1 MMGTNMRKLMLAAG
15 MALALTGTAPAAF
28 AQEFSSTPM
37 THFTATNV
45 SALLTKIGAQNVSS
59 SKDTDGIT
67 TVTFEVSGA
76 KFRGILL
83 VCKTQPNCLGLLLGV
98 PVAIE
103 SGTFSSEVVNSFNGG
118 APFGKAYRVKDGT
131 AVVLFRYVIS
141 DYGILEANAAS
152 NIANFVGMP
161 AAFAR
166 HMANQTIASNESGK
180 PATVNLT
187 AEKPAAAAAAA
198 EVKAAVTD
206 KAAKAVGLKLP
217 AAPEHGDLTSFLE
230 SFAKDPAYKITK

>member
-1 MMGTNMRKLMLAAG
+1 MRTLMLAAG
-15 MALALTGTAPAAF
+15 MALALTGAAPAAL
-28 AQEFSSTPM
+28 AQDLSSTPI
-37 THFTATNV
+37 THFNATNV

-59 SKDTDGIT
+59 SKDSDGIT

-98 PVAIE
+98 PVHME
-103 SGTFSSEVVNSFNGG
+103 GGTISSEIVNSFNGS

-141 DYGILEANAAS
+141 DYGILEANIAS
-152 NIANFVGMP
+152 NIGNFVGMP

-166 HMANQTIASNESGK
+166 HLANQTIASNETGK

-187 AEKPAAAAAAA
+187 TEKPAAAAAAA

-217 AAPEHGDLTSFLE
+217 SAPEHGDLTSFLE
-230 SFAKDPAYKITK
+230 SFAKDPAFKITK

>member
-15 MALALTGTAPAAF
+15 MLLAISGAAPAAV
-28 AQEFSSTPM
+28 AQELSSTPM
-37 THFTATNV
+37 THFTADNV
-45 SALLTKIGAQNVSS
+45 SALLTKIGAQNVTS
-59 SKDTDGIT
+59 SKDADGIT
-67 TVTFEVSGA
+67 TIVFEVSGA

-98 PVAIE
+98 PVGLE
-103 SGTFSSEVVNSFNGG
+103 SGTFSAEVVNGFNGS

-131 AVVLFRYVIS
+131 AVILFRYVIS
-141 DYGILEANAAS
+141 DYGILEANVAS
-152 NIANFVGMP
+152 NIANFTGMP

-166 HMANQTIASNESGK
+166 HLANQTIASNQDGK

-187 AEKPAAAAAAA
+187 TAKPATAAAA
-198 EVKAAVTD
+198 ETKAAVTA
-206 KAAKAVGLKLP
+206 KAPAAVGLKLS

-230 SFAKDPAYKITK
+230 TFAKDPAYKISK